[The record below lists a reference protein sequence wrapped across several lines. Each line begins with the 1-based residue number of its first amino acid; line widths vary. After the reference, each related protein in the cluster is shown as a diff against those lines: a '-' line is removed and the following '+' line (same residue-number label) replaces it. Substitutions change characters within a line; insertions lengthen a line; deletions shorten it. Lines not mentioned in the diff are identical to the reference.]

1 MLLLSVSL
9 SIFASFTVCWVYS
22 LLWRRR
28 VRKNLE
34 TDILIGKLKAEIGQ
48 MVTEL
53 NGSAERN
60 IELLENRIRTASEL
74 VEKAVKTAGVLE
86 KEKEKQESVDRV
98 YTALARSRPLSIDV
112 EVHSVQAENMELPDT
127 ADFDSLPVREKAL
140 VLYRRGENIDSIGEK
155 LSMSR
160 GEVDLIIS
168 LHDRR
173 R

>member
-1 MLLLSVSL
+1 MD
-9 SIFASFTVCWVYS
+9 T
-22 LLWRRR
+22 
-28 VRKNLE
+28 
-34 TDILIGKLKAEIGQ
+34 LIGKLRTEIGQ

-60 IELLENRIRTASEL
+60 IALLENRIRTASDLIDRAIKASGALET
-74 VEKAVKTAGVLE
+74 EKHKH
-86 KEKEKQESVDRV
+86 ESVDRI

-112 EVHSVQAENMELPDT
+112 EVPPEPTETAEAADT
-127 ADFDSLPVREKAL
+127 QDFDSLSIREKAL
-140 VLYRRGENIDSIGEK
+140 VLYRKGEDMDTIGGK

-160 GEVDLIIS
+160 GEVELIIS